1 MESVK
6 NKEVTIWSAKT
17 IDEFVGAL
25 GETVDLDSL
34 KEAKKKLVIKTLYG
48 DVDMQTY
55 DALVASKLYSYF
67 QYGVAYRVAKMM
79 KEQSKDVDTNDIKVV
94 LLEMARLELEYGL
107 RPITHVIPVNK
118 STYIKA
124 DGYLFYGKNS
134 GKLKSIKYEED
145 EKNGVWTTK
154 CILETTDG
162 VFDGI
167 ATVRP
172 TGARMDDPREKARTK
187 SMRRALRKAFP
198 IGASDE
204 PLEEVNPV
212 TEFSEVQSEP
222 IEDLSQLIET
232 PKTPQN
238 EEKKTVDDKLL
249 HVEEEKKP
257 STVEKTQNYVKELY
271 RRLKEL
277 PPEEHEK
284 KKQELQMK
292 FKVLSLAMLTD
303 EQAKEALDEF

>member
-154 CILETTDG
+154 CVLETTDG
-162 VFDGI
+162 TFDGI

-204 PLEEVNPV
+204 PLEEISPV
-212 TEFSEVQSEP
+212 AEVSEIQSVEP

-238 EEKKTVDDKLL
+238 EEKKTVDDKLN
-249 HVEEEKKP
+249 EEEKP
-257 STVEKTQNYVKELY
+257 STGKIKQDYVKELY
-271 RRLKEL
+271 HRLKEL

-303 EQAKEALDEF
+303 EQAKEALESLS